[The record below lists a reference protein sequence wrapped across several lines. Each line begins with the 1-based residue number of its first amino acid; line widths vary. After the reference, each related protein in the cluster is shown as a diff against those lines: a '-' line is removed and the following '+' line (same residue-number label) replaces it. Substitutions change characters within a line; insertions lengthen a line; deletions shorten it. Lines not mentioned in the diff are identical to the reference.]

1 MNIDVRIL
9 VIEMALALSP
19 VFADEV
25 RLNSGDLL
33 IGTIVEE
40 SVEGLV
46 LNHPVLGTFKIPA
59 GEIAAVTSIA
69 AAPEPA
75 PVLEEEPPQAAPRW
89 DSRFEAGFSASKGN
103 TEMVDVRAGVESV
116 RESDKYRLRLD
127 SSYFIST
134 SGGDRTKNEFT
145 AGALS
150 DFFIPD
156 EDWFYFLSGRYTN
169 NQFRSYENLL
179 EGNAGLGY
187 LLAKTDTF
195 EANAR
200 AGLGVAYEFGGDAE
214 GLRPEALAGAEMAWN
229 LTKAQT
235 VTAGTIIY
243 MDLSEWERYR
253 IVSKG
258 DWTIKIDQA
267 DGVSLKLGF
276 ENKYE
281 SWTKDESEHNDFK
294 SYGAIVVE
302 F

>member
-1 MNIDVRIL
+1 MRTRLWVVSL
-9 VIEMALALSP
+9 GLAWASASAL
-19 VFADEV
+19 ADEV

-40 SVEGLV
+40 RADGVV
-46 LNHPVLGTFKIPA
+46 LSHPVLGALAIPA
-59 GEIAAVTSIA
+59 GEIAAVTSA
-69 AAPEPA
+69 AAVAEPT
-75 PVLEEEPPQAAPRW
+75 PVPVEESPVATPRW
-89 DSRFEAGFSASKGN
+89 DSRFEAGFSASAGN
-103 TEMVDVRAGVESV
+103 SETVDARVGIESV
-116 RESDKYRLRLD
+116 RETEKYRLKLD
-127 SSYFIST
+127 SSYFVGTT
-134 SGGDRTKNEFT
+134 SGDRTRNEFT

-156 EDWFYFLSGRYTN
+156 EDWFYFLSARYSN
-169 NQFRSYENLL
+169 NQFRAYENFL

-187 LLAKTDTF
+187 QLAKTDTF

-235 VTAGTIIY
+235 VTAGTILY
-243 MDLSEWERYR
+243 QDLSEWGRYR
-253 IVSKG
+253 VVSKG
-258 DWTIKIDQA
+258 DWTVKIDQA

-281 SWTKDESEHNDFK
+281 SWTKDDSEHNDFL
-294 SYGAIVVE
+294 SYGALVVE

>member
-59 GEIAAVTSIA
+59 GEIAAVTSID